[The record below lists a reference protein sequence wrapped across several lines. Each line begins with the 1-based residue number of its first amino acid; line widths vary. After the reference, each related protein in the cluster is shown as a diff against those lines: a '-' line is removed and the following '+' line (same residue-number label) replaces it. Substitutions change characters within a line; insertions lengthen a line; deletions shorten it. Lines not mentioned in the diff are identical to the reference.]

1 LIVEFIGST
10 GAGKSTIIR
19 EVQSRLVSNT
29 QVTTSFDL
37 VAAPLGLSG
46 VRHPSIRN
54 FIQELIGLPYFIKSL
69 RQHKAFIAY
78 NLRMWARQK
87 IFSLFAFN
95 NLRSLERKIGVY
107 EIISRK
113 EQRQIIL
120 VDEGTVLQ
128 AHHVFVFT
136 DACYSE
142 EEISKF
148 AVLLPLPDLIVYVR
162 APKEIL
168 IQRSLHRSDPPR
180 LMRSKNRELNEKYIR
195 RAVAMFEHLIETEV
209 IQQRV
214 LIVDNP
220 DLDEVEL
227 YKVVNNIT
235 EFILQY
241 EPSSTYPNA

>member
-1 LIVEFIGST
+1 MIVEFVGST

-46 VRHPSIRN
+46 VSHPSIRN

-69 RQHKAFIAY
+69 RQHKDFITY

-87 IFSLFAFN
+87 IFSLFTFN
-95 NLRSLERKIGVY
+95 NLRSLERKIAVY

-113 EQRQIIL
+113 NHNQIIL
-120 VDEGTVLQ
+120 VDEGTVLS

-142 EEISKF
+142 EEIRNF
-148 AVLLPLPDLIVYVR
+148 AKLLPLPDLIVYIR
-162 APKEIL
+162 APIDNL
-168 IQRSLHRSDPPR
+168 IQRSLQRNDPPR
-180 LMRSKNRELNEKYIR
+180 IMRSNNIARNEVYIH
-195 RAVAMFEHLIETEV
+195 RAVAMFEQLVKTDA

-220 DLDEVEL
+220 DSDEVEL
-227 YKVVNNIT
+227 CKVVNNIT
-235 EFILQY
+235 EYILQY
-241 EPSSTYPNA
+241 EPSSNYPNA